1 LLEVE
6 DGLLDDV
13 LEGDFGFVSV
23 TQVSLF
29 VFGDVVGPED
39 CEVRREVAE
48 DSTDRR
54 VAAALLVVDCE
65 DHGTAAQPAH
75 HGFLERDLVAEHVR
89 EFEDDVVHE
98 VEHDQLE
105 EVVLLEGFG
114 EDDLIRDWFLVPETL
129 LLDDLVLAGEQVLL
143 GARVEHD
150 DHFFRAGDVP
160 VVALYV
166 THFDDV
172 RVCDAYAVELGE
184 LVLHLVDHR
193 ADFLFQ
199 AR

>member
-89 EFEDDVVHE
+89 EFEHDVVHE
-98 VEHDQLE
+98 VEHDHFE

-114 EDDLIRDWFLVPETL
+114 EDDLVRNWFLSLEALV
-129 LLDDLVLAGEQVLL
+129 LDDLVFAGEEVLT
-143 GARVEHD
+143 
-150 DHFFRAGDVP
+150 RA
-160 VVALYV
+160 
-166 THFDDV
+166 
-172 RVCDAYAVELGE
+172 
-184 LVLHLVDHR
+184 
-193 ADFLFQ
+193 
-199 AR
+199 